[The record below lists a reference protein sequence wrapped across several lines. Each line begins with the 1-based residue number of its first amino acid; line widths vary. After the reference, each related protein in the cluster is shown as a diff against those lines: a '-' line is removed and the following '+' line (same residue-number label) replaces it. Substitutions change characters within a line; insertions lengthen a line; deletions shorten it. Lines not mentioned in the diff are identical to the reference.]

1 MENKVKP
8 NGKAT
13 VTANGNLA
21 IMKNSKNSSGMNF
34 LHEGLL
40 NQNPDRIF

>member
-13 VTANGNLA
+13 ITANGKSTE
-21 IMKNSKNSSGMNF
+21 M
-34 LHEGLL
+34 
-40 NQNPDRIF
+40 PV